1 MSFICLNYCCL
12 CHKILVR
19 THEFM
24 ADERN
29 AGTRMRRNKD
39 SRWMELMTKY
49 ANDEHINSIAV
60 MLCLCRVVNRRE
72 RASKSELVRSLK
84 LFLILLAVATIAS
97 TFTFHRLSAKPM
109 ALFFRYKFRFLFFLQ
124 PIAFQSAIYAIAMRW
139 NCFLSAY
146 EKYFLK

>member
-12 CHKILVR
+12 CHKILKR
-19 THEFM
+19 THEFI

-29 AGTRMRRNKD
+29 AGTRMRSNKD

-49 ANDEHINSIAV
+49 ANDEHINSMPCYV
-60 MLCLCRVVNRRE
+60 CMGGWTGERE
-72 RASKSELVRSLK
+72 RVSKSELVRSLK

-109 ALFFRYKFRFLFFLQ
+109 ALFLCISFDFFFLQ
-124 PIAFQSAIYAIAMRW
+124 PIAFQTAIYAIAMRW